1 MSKLYQDV
9 WKNVWLRRNIRTLAD
24 DVLNG
29 SERKF
34 HHGSAS
40 LLLAVVETQI
50 IYQQYRHAVSSTT
63 AEKEIQPDILLS
75 CDDLIGIITTFSKDL
90 VPYHGTTHTS
100 SINRALQFRVLASS
114 LLLLQLLGTTNLSE
128 HFYLDLRSEI
138 IERLKGIR
146 NTRAQ
151 AKDNGRE
158 VYSFGD
164 AELFAQ
170 FSLDLLCQMPSDV
183 SPAVTIIRGIANVFF
198 AAGLIVSPVL
208 SGSLWGAM

>member
-1 MSKLYQDV
+1 MAKLYQDV
-9 WKNVWLRRNIRTLAD
+9 WKNVWLRRDIRKLTD
-24 DVLNG
+24 NVLNG
-29 SERKF
+29 SEKKF

-50 IYQQYRHAVSSTT
+50 IYQQYRHASTT

-75 CDDLIGIITTFSKDL
+75 CDDLIEIITAFSKDL
-90 VPYHGTTHTS
+90 VPYHGTEHTS

-114 LLLLQLLGTTNLSE
+114 LLLLQLLGTKNLSE
-128 HFYLDLRSEI
+128 RFYLDLRNEI
-138 IERLKGIR
+138 TERLKGIK
-146 NTRAQ
+146 NTRTQ

-158 VYSFGD
+158 IYSFGD

-170 FSLDLLCQMPSDV
+170 FSLDILSQMPSDV
-183 SPAVTIIRGIANVFF
+183 GPAVTIIRGIANVFF
-198 AAGLIVSPVL
+198 AAGLIVSPAL